1 MSDPHPAR
9 PASRRGRPA
18 AIAITIAAAALLL
31 GACVPHERRS
41 WGYGDPPPRVYH
53 APRYGYAP
61 PPRVI
66 YVPRPPVRVVTPPP
80 HHGPRPGEYHHRPR
94 DRDRRDHD
102 GHHRRGDGRRD
113 DDRHRDRDGWGR
125 GRS

>member
-9 PASRRGRPA
+9 PASRRRRPA
-18 AIAITIAAAALLL
+18 AVAITIAAAALML

-61 PPRVI
+61 PPPPRVI

-80 HHGPRPGEYHHRPR
+80 HRGPRPGEYHHRPR
-94 DRDRRDHD
+94 DRD
-102 GHHRRGDGRRD
+102 GG
-113 DDRHRDRDGWGR
+113 